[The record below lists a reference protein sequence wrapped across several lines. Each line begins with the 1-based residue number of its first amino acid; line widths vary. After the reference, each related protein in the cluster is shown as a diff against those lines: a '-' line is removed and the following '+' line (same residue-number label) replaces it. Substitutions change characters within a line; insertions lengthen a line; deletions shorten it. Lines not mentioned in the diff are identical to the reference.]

1 MVVLCDAHRA
11 RQYSQQNR
19 TDNQNIE
26 PRYEVGISMAGHF
39 QEFEDEYLETMYE
52 FYESD
57 PHSRVRTGDLAQRL
71 GVSPASATEMI
82 QRLSVKGFIDYVRYK
97 GAQLTESGL
106 IHGRTMKRRH
116 RLAEVLLERIPFNGN
131 THETACRLEHAI
143 DDDLEVA
150 LTVLL
155 GDPELDPSG
164 REIPQPS
171 EHIGDR
177 ILSRVSEHTSLS
189 LLPTGNEGTVVG
201 LLLSEESINLFGE
214 HLAIGSVLKSLG
226 TSKYQANG
234 LIIELDSDLSDS
246 IIVRSH

>member
-1 MVVLCDAHRA
+1 
-11 RQYSQQNR
+11 
-19 TDNQNIE
+19 
-26 PRYEVGISMAGHF
+26 MAGHF

-57 PHSRVRTGDLAQRL
+57 QHSRVRTGDLAERL

-97 GAQLTESGL
+97 GAQLTEKGL

-116 RLAEVLLERIPFNGN
+116 RLAEVLLERIPFDGDS
-131 THETACRLEHAI
+131 HETACRLEHAI

-164 REIPQPS
+164 REIPKPRKD
-171 EHIGDR
+171 IGER
-177 ILSRVSEHTSLS
+177 ISKKVSGYTSLS
-189 LLPTGNEGTVVG
+189 SLPDGQEALVAGILVSEELVG
-201 LLLSEESINLFGE
+201 LFGDR
-214 HLAIGSVLKSLG
+214 LALGALVKSLG
-226 TSKYQANG
+226 STKYEANG
-234 LIIELDSDLSDS
+234 TILELDPGISDS
-246 IIVRSH
+246 IIVRLH